1 MELYQDILTTILKKE
16 EVNILF
22 PNLQISSKEI
32 VELECYR
39 ALQKIQ
45 AIIEDDSFEDKECFM
60 KMEEVLSLFEELGS
74 HANTRHD
81 FG

>member
-39 ALQKIQ
+39 ALQKIK
-45 AIIEDDSFEDKECFM
+45 AIIKDDSFEDKECFM

>member
-22 PNLQISSKEI
+22 PNLQISPKEI

-39 ALQKIQ
+39 ALQKIK